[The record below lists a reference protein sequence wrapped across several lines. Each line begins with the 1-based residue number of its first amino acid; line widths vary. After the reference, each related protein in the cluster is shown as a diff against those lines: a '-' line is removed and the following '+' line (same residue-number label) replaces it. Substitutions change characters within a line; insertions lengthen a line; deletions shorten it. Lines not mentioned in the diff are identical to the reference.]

1 MKTVAVTGA
10 AGGLGRRVLPLVLAD
25 PSVGRVVA
33 LDRSPIPT
41 NGDRVEAH
49 RLDLARSDLAPLLE
63 GVDEIVHLA
72 FVLGEGRRADAA
84 ARVNLEGT
92 RRLLAAASAAGVR
105 HVVALSSA
113 TVYGAWPNNPIPLT
127 EDAPLRPNPDVAYAV
142 QKSYV
147 EHLVADWA
155 DADLARTA
163 AVLRPVT
170 ALAADGDTWVAS
182 ALAEAA
188 SIRAGEDDPPA
199 QFVHLDDLATAVD
212 LARRGHLDGPYNVAP
227 DGWIAGATVR
237 ALHGA
242 GPRLRLPDRLARA
255 PGAHPVAVAAGA
267 RLARPAVVRDPPVRR
282 GERAPA
288 LGRVGARPHQR
299 AGLRGRHRG
308 QVVDDAQPEATP
320 GAGPRRRGGR
330 AGCDRDAGRPRH
342 PPRRAPGP
350 GPTQRLV
357 RVRAAARG

>member
-33 LDRSPIPT
+33 LDRLPIPT
-41 NGDRVEAH
+41 NGDRVDAH
-49 RLDLARSDLAPLLE
+49 RLDLARSDLVPLLE

-242 GPRLRLPDRLARA
+242 GPRLRLPDKLAARLEHIRWRLRRGRASLGLLSFATHPCVVANGRLRSAGWVPVRTNEQAYVAGTEAKWWTTLSPKRRQELALGAAAVVLAAIATLAGLGIRRAVRRARA
-255 PGAHPVAVAAGA
+255 
-267 RLARPAVVRDPPVRR
+267 RR
-282 GERAPA
+282 NGS
-288 LGRVGARPHQR
+288 
-299 AGLRGRHRG
+299 
-308 QVVDDAQPEATP
+308 
-320 GAGPRRRGGR
+320 
-330 AGCDRDAGRPRH
+330 
-342 PPRRAPGP
+342 
-350 GPTQRLV
+350 
-357 RVRAAARG
+357 